1 MSAID
6 VNAYHIVSNQEKSK
20 PHHIHV
26 VQNILLFQPVAGSI
40 FPVEYCV
47 SSKSWLHNFQRLFW
61 ETTSGLYGCFCPS
74 WTISGYRESFGLSK
88 TFFWDT
94 LCTACKYISKLLL
107 HIWGMLFAVMSACC
121 RRNRWTSTMDKWLT
135 HLSSHVSIA
144 HRRYNNIQSFG
155 FSIIRLSKMKN
166 KLRR

>member
-1 MSAID
+1 MLYKISSSPSPWLDQSFLLSTVCPQKVDYIIFSA
-6 VNAYHIVSNQEKSK
+6 
-20 PHHIHV
+20 
-26 VQNILLFQPVAGSI
+26 
-40 FPVEYCV
+40 
-47 SSKSWLHNFQRLFW
+47 
-61 ETTSGLYGCFCPS
+61 
-74 WTISGYRESFGLSK
+74 SFGR
-88 TFFWDT
+88 
-94 LCTACKYISKLLL
+94 LLL
-107 HIWGMLFAVMSACC
+107 AFMVVFVHLGQFQATEGHLGYVKHFLGIPSSQQVSIWANCYCIWGMLFAVMSACC